1 MYLMM
6 IVIRNNRV
14 FQRTIQDHATKQ
26 VRQSSY
32 FVKNSIRY
40 VSSKEDNRRK
50 EWKKRNKSEWR
61 KSVWLLRS
69 LKSPAVAERSSTSS
83 AQSAVAFSLAFHSR
97 ADDRVSGVAPPA
109 STPGD
114 YEFLVSSFNCGAGTE
129 KQRRTRT
136 NVDEIILSG
145 KLHVC

>member
-1 MYLMM
+1 MM
-6 IVIRNNRV
+6 KAIRNNRKFFKEQYKIALRNRWDNV
-14 FQRTIQDHATKQ
+14 PISLKTQYDMSEGKKIIVARNGRS
-26 VRQSSY
+26 V
-32 FVKNSIRY
+32 IRANDEKAY
-40 VSSKEDNRRK
+40 
-50 EWKKRNKSEWR
+50 
-61 KSVWLLRS
+61 VWLLRS

>member
-1 MYLMM
+1 MSEGKK
-6 IVIRNNRV
+6 IIVARNGRSVIRAN
-14 FQRTIQDHATKQ
+14 DEKA
-26 VRQSSY
+26 Y
-32 FVKNSIRY
+32 
-40 VSSKEDNRRK
+40 
-50 EWKKRNKSEWR
+50 
-61 KSVWLLRS
+61 VWLLRS